1 MSLRVIIAIIFILLI
16 VVLLLIMLRGQP
28 SSKKSRTVT
37 QDKSKADAHTT
48 NEEDTSVVQS
58 TAVDRTS
65 FASSALPQK
74 NTPSGQADGVID
86 PSPDAEHLPS
96 KHTPL
101 AELPEQTA
109 IEEPLLVEAELAEML
124 AISEQSE
131 ALEVAQSKADILQA
145 DPAIASKKSAM
156 THAAGEEH
164 GDQLSTKSTEAVKPE
179 AIEPEVVKPK
189 AIEPEAVEP
198 KAVEPEAVEPES
210 VKPEAIEPESV
221 KPEAVETKAIEP
233 EATKMAEAVVENLQH
248 TSTQEP
254 KPHAEPAS
262 KAEHDAVTL
271 ADPEPKAAEV
281 TAAAPSSTA
290 ASKKPAH
297 KSPAIKIQSYE
308 ERQAALNSTPTPA
321 TDELRQLMRSQPDAY
336 TLQGFDFVKDIDGAK
351 LTLDLAEQ
359 YIELGEY
366 DSAKRLLQE
375 IINSSANQAQKAT
388 AEQILGQLY

>member
-16 VVLLLIMLRGQP
+16 VVLLFIMLRGQP

-86 PSPDAEHLPS
+86 PSQDAEHAVPS
-96 KHTPL
+96 KHTLL

-124 AISEQSE
+124 AISEQPE
-131 ALEVAQSKADILQA
+131 ALEVAQSKAAILQA

-164 GDQLSTKSTEAVKPE
+164 GDQLPTKSTEAVEPE

-189 AIEPEAVEP
+189 A
-198 KAVEPEAVEPES
+198 VEPE
-210 VKPEAIEPESV
+210 
-221 KPEAVETKAIEP
+221 AIEP

-254 KPHAEPAS
+254 KPHAEPVS

-290 ASKKPAH
+290 ASNKPAH

-308 ERQAALNSTPTPA
+308 ERQAALNSAPTPA
-321 TDELRQLMRSQPDAY
+321 TDELRQVMRSQPDAY
-336 TLQGFDFVKDIDGAK
+336 SLQGFDFVKDIDGAK

-388 AEQILGQLY
+388 AEQILDQLY

>member
-86 PSPDAEHLPS
+86 PSQDAEHVPS
-96 KHTPL
+96 KHASL

-124 AISEQSE
+124 AISEQPE
-131 ALEVAQSKADILQA
+131 ALEVAQSKAAILQA

-164 GDQLSTKSTEAVKPE
+164 GDQLPTKSTEA
-179 AIEPEVVKPK
+179 
-189 AIEPEAVEP
+189 
-198 KAVEPEAVEPES
+198 
-210 VKPEAIEPESV
+210 V
-221 KPEAVETKAIEP
+221 KPEAVETKAIETKAIETKAIEP
-233 EATKMAEAVVENLQH
+233 EATKIAEAVVENLQH

-271 ADPEPKAAEV
+271 AVPEPKAAEV

-290 ASKKPAH
+290 ASNKPAH

-308 ERQAALNSTPTPA
+308 ERQAALNSAPTPA
-321 TDELRQLMRSQPDAY
+321 TDELRQVMRSQPDAY
-336 TLQGFDFVKDIDGAK
+336 SLQGFDFVKDIDGAK

>member
-16 VVLLLIMLRGQP
+16 VVLLLIMLRGQS

-48 NEEDTSVVQS
+48 NEEDTAVVQS

-74 NTPSGQADGVID
+74 NTPSGQADRVID
-86 PSPDAEHLPS
+86 PSQDAEHALPS

-164 GDQLSTKSTEAVKPE
+164 GDQLPTKSTEAIEPEAVEPEAVETKAVEPEAVKPE
-179 AIEPEVVKPK
+179 AIETK
-189 AIEPEAVEP
+189 AIET
-198 KAVEPEAVEPES
+198 K
-210 VKPEAIEPESV
+210 
-221 KPEAVETKAIEP
+221 AVETKAIEP
-233 EATKMAEAVVENLQH
+233 EANKMAETVVENLQH

-271 ADPEPKAAEV
+271 AVPEPKAAEV

-290 ASKKPAH
+290 ASNKPAH

-308 ERQAALNSTPTPA
+308 ERQAALNSAPIPA
-321 TDELRQLMRSQPDAY
+321 TDELRQVMRSQPDAY
-336 TLQGFDFVKDIDGAK
+336 SLQGFDFVKDIDGAK

>member
-16 VVLLLIMLRGQP
+16 VVLLFIMLRGQP

-37 QDKSKADAHTT
+37 QDKSKANAHTT

-86 PSPDAEHLPS
+86 PSQDAEHAVPS

-164 GDQLSTKSTEAVKPE
+164 GDQLLSKSTEAVKPE

-189 AIEPEAVEP
+189 AIEPEAV
-198 KAVEPEAVEPES
+198 
-210 VKPEAIEPESV
+210 KPE
-221 KPEAVETKAIEP
+221 AIEP
-233 EATKMAEAVVENLQH
+233 EATKMAETVVENLQH

-254 KPHAEPAS
+254 KPHAESAS

-271 ADPEPKAAEV
+271 ADPEPKPAEV

-290 ASKKPAH
+290 ASNKPAH

-308 ERQAALNSTPTPA
+308 ERQAALNSAPTPA
-321 TDELRQLMRSQPDAY
+321 TDELRQVMRSQPDAY
-336 TLQGFDFVKDIDGAK
+336 SLQGFDFVKDIDGAK

>member
-37 QDKSKADAHTT
+37 QDKSKANAHTT

-86 PSPDAEHLPS
+86 PSQDAEHAVPS

-164 GDQLSTKSTEAVKPE
+164 GDQLPTKSTEAVKPE

-189 AIEPEAVEP
+189 AIEPKAIEP
-198 KAVEPEAVEPES
+198 EAVEPEAVE
-210 VKPEAIEPESV
+210 PEAIEPESV
-221 KPEAVETKAIEP
+221 KPEAVKPKAIEP

-321 TDELRQLMRSQPDAY
+321 TDELRQVMRSQPDAY
-336 TLQGFDFVKDIDGAK
+336 SLQGFDFVKDIDGAK

>member
-86 PSPDAEHLPS
+86 PSQDAEHVPS
-96 KHTPL
+96 KHASL

-131 ALEVAQSKADILQA
+131 ALEVAQSKANILQA

-164 GDQLSTKSTEAVKPE
+164 GDQLLTKSTEAVKPK
-179 AIEPEVVKPK
+179 V
-189 AIEPEAVEP
+189 
-198 KAVEPEAVEPES
+198 
-210 VKPEAIEPESV
+210 
-221 KPEAVETKAIEP
+221 VETKDIEP

-271 ADPEPKAAEV
+271 ADPELKAAEV

-290 ASKKPAH
+290 ASNKPAH

-308 ERQAALNSTPTPA
+308 ERQAALNSAPTPA
-321 TDELRQLMRSQPDAY
+321 TDEMRQVMRSQPDAY
-336 TLQGFDFVKDIDGAK
+336 SLQGFDFVKDIDGAK

>member
-74 NTPSGQADGVID
+74 NTSSGQADGVID
-86 PSPDAEHLPS
+86 PSQDAEHAVPS

-164 GDQLSTKSTEAVKPE
+164 GDQLPTKSTEAVE
-179 AIEPEVVKPK
+179 PK

-198 KAVEPEAVEPES
+198 EAVKPEA
-210 VKPEAIEPESV
+210 VKPEAI
-221 KPEAVETKAIEP
+221 ETKAIEP
-233 EATKMAEAVVENLQH
+233 EAIKMAETVVENLQH

-271 ADPEPKAAEV
+271 ADPELKAAEV
-281 TAAAPSSTA
+281 TAAAPSSTV
-290 ASKKPAH
+290 ASNKPAH

-308 ERQAALNSTPTPA
+308 ERQAALNSAPTPA
-321 TDELRQLMRSQPDAY
+321 TDELRQVMRSQPDAY
-336 TLQGFDFVKDIDGAK
+336 SLQGFDFVKDIDGAK

>member
-86 PSPDAEHLPS
+86 PSQDAEHAVPS

-124 AISEQSE
+124 AISEQPE
-131 ALEVAQSKADILQA
+131 ALEVAQSKAAILQA

-164 GDQLSTKSTEAVKPE
+164 GDQLPTKSTEA
-179 AIEPEVVKPK
+179 
-189 AIEPEAVEP
+189 
-198 KAVEPEAVEPES
+198 
-210 VKPEAIEPESV
+210 V
-221 KPEAVETKAIEP
+221 KPEAVETKAIETKAIETKAIEP
-233 EATKMAEAVVENLQH
+233 EATKIAEAVVENLQH

-262 KAEHDAVTL
+262 KAEHDAATL
-271 ADPEPKAAEV
+271 ADPELKAAEV
-281 TAAAPSSTA
+281 TAAVPSSTA
-290 ASKKPAH
+290 ASNKPAH

-308 ERQAALNSTPTPA
+308 ERQAALNSAPTPA
-321 TDELRQLMRSQPDAY
+321 TDELRQVMRSQPDAY
-336 TLQGFDFVKDIDGAK
+336 SLQGFDFVKDIDGAK

>member
-74 NTPSGQADGVID
+74 NTPIGQADGVID
-86 PSPDAEHLPS
+86 PSQDAEHAVPS

-109 IEEPLLVEAELAEML
+109 IEGPLLVEAELAEML
-124 AISEQSE
+124 AISEQPE
-131 ALEVAQSKADILQA
+131 ALEVVQSKADILQA

-164 GDQLSTKSTEAVKPE
+164 GDQLLTKSTEAVKPE
-179 AIEPEVVKPK
+179 
-189 AIEPEAVEP
+189 
-198 KAVEPEAVEPES
+198 
-210 VKPEAIEPESV
+210 
-221 KPEAVETKAIEP
+221 AIEP

-271 ADPEPKAAEV
+271 AVPEPKAAEV

-290 ASKKPAH
+290 ASNKPAH

-308 ERQAALNSTPTPA
+308 ERQAALNSAPTPA
-321 TDELRQLMRSQPDAY
+321 TDELRQVMRSQPDAY
-336 TLQGFDFVKDIDGAK
+336 SLQGFDFVKDIDGAK

>member
-16 VVLLLIMLRGQP
+16 VVLLFIMLRGQP

-86 PSPDAEHLPS
+86 PSQDAEHAVPS
-96 KHTPL
+96 KHTLL

-124 AISEQSE
+124 AISEQPE

-164 GDQLSTKSTEAVKPE
+164 GDQLPTKSTEAVKPE

-198 KAVEPEAVEPES
+198 
-210 VKPEAIEPESV
+210 EAIEPE
-221 KPEAVETKAIEP
+221 AIETKAIEP
-233 EATKMAEAVVENLQH
+233 EAIKMAEAVVENLQH

-271 ADPEPKAAEV
+271 ADP
-281 TAAAPSSTA
+281 SSTA
-290 ASKKPAH
+290 ASNKPAH

-308 ERQAALNSTPTPA
+308 ERQAALNSAPTPA
-321 TDELRQLMRSQPDAY
+321 TDELRQVMRSQPDAY
-336 TLQGFDFVKDIDGAK
+336 SLQGFDFVKDIDGAK

>member
-16 VVLLLIMLRGQP
+16 VVLLFIMLRGQP

-86 PSPDAEHLPS
+86 PSQDAEHAVPS
-96 KHTPL
+96 KHTLL

-164 GDQLSTKSTEAVKPE
+164 GDQLLTKSTEPVKPE
-179 AIEPEVVKPK
+179 
-189 AIEPEAVEP
+189 
-198 KAVEPEAVEPES
+198 AVEPEAVEP
-210 VKPEAIEPESV
+210 K
-221 KPEAVETKAIEP
+221 AVETKAIEP

-271 ADPEPKAAEV
+271 ADPEPKAAQV

-290 ASKKPAH
+290 ASNKPAH

-321 TDELRQLMRSQPDAY
+321 TDELRQVMRSQPDAY
-336 TLQGFDFVKDIDGAK
+336 SLQGFDFVKDIDGAK

>member
-74 NTPSGQADGVID
+74 NTPSGQADRVID
-86 PSPDAEHLPS
+86 PSQDAEHAVPS

-156 THAAGEEH
+156 THTAGEEH
-164 GDQLSTKSTEAVKPE
+164 GDQLPTKSTEAVKPE
-179 AIEPEVVKPK
+179 AVKPEVV
-189 AIEPEAVEP
+189 EPG
-198 KAVEPEAVEPES
+198 
-210 VKPEAIEPESV
+210 
-221 KPEAVETKAIEP
+221 AVETKAIEP
-233 EATKMAEAVVENLQH
+233 EATKMAETVVENLQH

-290 ASKKPAH
+290 ASNKPAH

-308 ERQAALNSTPTPA
+308 ERQAALNSAPIPA
-321 TDELRQLMRSQPDAY
+321 TDELRQVMRSQPDAY